1 MTNLKK
7 FSFIILTNVV
17 LFLLVE
23 ILLTFFFVF
32 HKTNYYGPLARLF
45 LLEKKTSD
53 KTVMYDIKYSKK
65 TGMHIPGEYHFN
77 DIKHRVNKFGFIGEE
92 VDLEN
97 KTGCRAIALGG
108 STTAG
113 IESKKTYPLILEEL
127 LNENKFNCDV
137 LNFGFSGKALNSLE
151 KLLVNEASKF
161 NPNLVFLMNNR
172 NSTMYD
178 SFTTSSVATDIIDNK
193 FDLYLYEIKNFLFLE
208 VMTYRFMNL
217 GYNRIVSF
225 FLDDANKIISPF
237 NPKNFHSKVY
247 FQNGYKDQILRIN
260 SYCEEKGIKLVLIKQ
275 AFYIDLDM
283 QNKVNLLSKEEI
295 INKLKNYNKD
305 KNYSNK
311 KDLFWIY
318 TNAILNKNLDELEAN
333 NIMVVDPTTV
343 LYSKNKK
350 NFFQDD
356 GLHLKESGNKIIAEK
371 IFEDLLSKK
380 LIK

>member
-1 MTNLKK
+1 
-7 FSFIILTNVV
+7 
-17 LFLLVE
+17 
-23 ILLTFFFVF
+23 
-32 HKTNYYGPLARLF
+32 
-45 LLEKKTSD
+45 
-53 KTVMYDIKYSKK
+53 
-65 TGMHIPGEYHFN
+65 
-77 DIKHRVNKFGFIGEE
+77 
-92 VDLEN
+92 
-97 KTGCRAIALGG
+97 
-108 STTAG
+108 
-113 IESKKTYPLILEEL
+113 
-127 LNENKFNCDV
+127 
-137 LNFGFSGKALNSLE
+137 
-151 KLLVNEASKF
+151 
-161 NPNLVFLMNNR
+161 
-172 NSTMYD
+172 
-178 SFTTSSVATDIIDNK
+178 
-193 FDLYLYEIKNFLFLE
+193 
-208 VMTYRFMNL
+208 MNL